1 MNPIIEALNLSFRY
15 SGEERW
21 AIKSINLKIYPGE
34 FVLIT
39 GPSGCGKTTLC
50 RCFNGLIP
58 HFYEGEL
65 KGILTVDGL
74 NIAENKTCKLAQRVG
89 MVFQNPENQ
98 LIMLSV
104 EDEIAFGLENLNLPR
119 DIIRERV
126 DEVLSILGIEHLR
139 HKFPYELSGG
149 EQQKVAIAACLAMRP
164 KILVLDEPTA
174 HLDPLSSKVLFDTL
188 SSIRKRLNLTII
200 LVEHRLDM
208 VASITD
214 KVIVMDKGQ
223 IILQGRPREVFTNP
237 IIKAIGIGVPKLIL
251 LYEDLLLNNLKLDF
265 PPLNI
270 DEAELLLRKLLSR

>member
-1 MNPIIEALNLSFRY
+1 MNPIIEALNLSFKY
-15 SGEERW
+15 AGEERW
-21 AIKSINLKIYPGE
+21 AIESINLKIYPGE

-39 GPSGCGKTTLC
+39 GSSGCGKTTLC

-65 KGILTVDGL
+65 EGKLIVDGL
-74 NIAENKTCKLAQRVG
+74 NTVKTQTCKLAQKVG

-119 DIIRERV
+119 NIIKERI
-126 DEVLSILGIEHLR
+126 DEALSILGIEHLR
-139 HKFPYELSGG
+139 HKSPHELSGG

-174 HLDPLSSKVLFDTL
+174 HLDPLSSKTLFDALCT
-188 SSIRKRLNLTII
+188 IRNKLNLTII

-208 VASITD
+208 VASIVD
-214 KVIVMDKGQ
+214 RVIIMDKGR
-223 IILQGRPREVFTNP
+223 IVLQGTPRDVFINP
-237 IIKAIGIGVPKLIL
+237 AVKAIGIGVPKLIL
-251 LYEDLLLNNLKLDF
+251 LYEDLLLNNIKLDF

-270 DEAELLLRKLLSR
+270 DEAELLLKKLLNK

>member
-15 SGEERW
+15 AGEERW

-65 KGILTVDGL
+65 EGKLIVDGL
-74 NIAENKTCKLAQRVG
+74 DTVKNQTCKLAQRVG

-119 DIIRERV
+119 NIIKERIN
-126 DEVLSILGIEHLR
+126 EVLRILGIENLR
-139 HKFPYELSGG
+139 HKSPHELSGG

-174 HLDPLSSKVLFDTL
+174 HLDPLSSKALFDVL
-188 SSIRKRLNLTII
+188 YDIRNKLNITII

-208 VASITD
+208 VASTVD

-223 IILQGRPREVFTNP
+223 IVLQGRPRDVFIDP
-237 IIKAIGIGVPKLIL
+237 IVKAIGIGVPKLIL
-251 LYEDLLLNNLKLDF
+251 LYEDLLLNNIKLDF

-270 DEAELLLRKLLSR
+270 DEAELLLKKLLNR

>member
-15 SGEERW
+15 AGEERW

-65 KGILTVDGL
+65 EGKLIVDGL
-74 NIAENKTCKLAQRVG
+74 DTVKNQTCKLAQRVG

-119 DIIRERV
+119 NIIKERIN
-126 DEVLSILGIEHLR
+126 EVLSILEIEHLR
-139 HKFPYELSGG
+139 HRSPHELSGG

-174 HLDPLSSKVLFDTL
+174 HLDPLSSKALFDVL
-188 SSIRKRLNLTII
+188 YDIRNKLNITII

-208 VASITD
+208 VASTVD

-223 IILQGRPREVFTNP
+223 IVLQGRPRDVFIDP
-237 IIKAIGIGVPKLIL
+237 IVKAIGIGVPKLIL
-251 LYEDLLLNNLKLDF
+251 LYEDLLLNNIKLDF

-270 DEAELLLRKLLSR
+270 DEAELLLKKLLNR